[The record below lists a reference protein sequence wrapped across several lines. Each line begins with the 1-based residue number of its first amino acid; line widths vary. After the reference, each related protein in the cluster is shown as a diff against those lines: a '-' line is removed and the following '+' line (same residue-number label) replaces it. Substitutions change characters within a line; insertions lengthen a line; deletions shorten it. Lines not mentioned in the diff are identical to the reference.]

1 MRKLLALLL
10 TVVMMLSVCGVAS
23 AETAGEN
30 VVTIAMETSPNLDT
44 QWNAGSTGAWLM
56 SVMYEGL

>member
-44 QWNAGSTGAWLM
+44 QWNAGSTGA
-56 SVMYEGL
+56 